1 MIRIGIFIFDGVEE
15 LDFVGPYEVFTMI
28 NEVFNY
34 FGKPDAVTVQLLS
47 EHGGQITGAKKMRV
61 LSDVAISDDANWD
74 VVLIPGGE
82 GTRSLLENEVFLSWL
97 QSQAKTTKWVTSV
110 CTGSMLLAQAGL
122 TEGKNITTHHLAFE
136 EFKERGLPGK
146 LIADVRYVSDGN
158 LITAAGV
165 SAGIDMALWLTGQ
178 MFTPVIARS
187 VQSAM
192 QYDPDPPYGEQDGE
206 QDIEQGEK
214 K

>member
-34 FGKPDAVTVQLLS
+34 FGKPDAVNVQLLS

-61 LSDVAISDDANWD
+61 LSDAAIADSSDWD
-74 VVLIPGGE
+74 VILIPGGE
-82 GTRSLLENEVFLSWL
+82 GTRALLKNEVFLTWL
-97 QSQAKTTKWVTSV
+97 RSQAKTAKWVTSV

-122 TEGKNITTHHLAFE
+122 TEGKKITTHHMNFE
-136 EFKERGLPGK
+136 EFKKRGLPGK

-192 QYDPDPPYGEQDGE
+192 QYDPDPPYGEK
-206 QDIEQGEK
+206 DIEQGEEK
-214 K
+214 